1 MYKLDTKGGI
11 IASGCASIAF
21 AIIYLVLMDDH
32 FWRVVLKN
40 YNEFGIHISSLQ
52 ILGSIVLIVGAIKE
66 KYKFFVPWMITTAFF
81 MYLMVYATIVVLARD
96 GEWIFIPLMFLPV
109 TAFLGYALYSV
120 QLAFDRMRKEEP
132 PAYTNLISKKDFI
145 NHI

>member
-11 IASGCASIAF
+11 IGSGCASIAF

-32 FWRVVLKN
+32 FWRDGL
-40 YNEFGIHISSLQ
+40 YEFGIHISSLQ

-81 MYLMVYATIVVLARD
+81 MYLMVYATIVTLAKDRQ
-96 GEWIFIPLMFLPV
+96 WIFIPLMFLPV

-132 PAYTNLISKKDFI
+132 PTYTNLISKKDFI